1 MDKHF
6 LTCKGIQNL
15 ALSLLFLSIFMV
27 FPQSFALAS
36 ENTKNVEQSDE
47 ITLKV
52 DNQPIKNVLALIE
65 RKTGYAVGYN
75 ANLAGMDRLVSV
87 NLHGASISAAMQS
100 VLRGSGLGY
109 KITGRQI
116 LIFQKAQSAT
126 TRGGAGQEITASGTV
141 TDATGN
147 PLMGV
152 TVKNEAGKTVAVTD
166 MDGHFSSGAAGRAVV
181 AVVYRLP

>member
-87 NLHGASISAAMQS
+87 NWAIRSPGARSSS
-100 VLRGSGLGY
+100 FRKRS
-109 KITGRQI
+109 RQ
-116 LIFQKAQSAT
+116 
-126 TRGGAGQEITASGTV
+126 R
-141 TDATGN
+141 
-147 PLMGV
+147 
-152 TVKNEAGKTVAVTD
+152 
-166 MDGHFSSGAAGRAVV
+166 RVV
-181 AVVYRLP
+181 AQAKRLLPPAPSPTLRATR

>member
-1 MDKHF
+1 
-6 LTCKGIQNL
+6 
-15 ALSLLFLSIFMV
+15 MV

-100 VLRGSGLGY
+100 ASPTLR
-109 KITGRQI
+109 
-116 LIFQKAQSAT
+116 AT
-126 TRGGAGQEITASGTV
+126 R
-141 TDATGN
+141 
-147 PLMGV
+147 
-152 TVKNEAGKTVAVTD
+152 
-166 MDGHFSSGAAGRAVV
+166 
-181 AVVYRLP
+181 